1 MWPAV
6 WQAAFFTFTSRASQI
21 GCGCTLPT
29 CSSLQKQDLVS
40 CFTAEHGMLISSSIF
55 FGGGRCHVICC
66 SVHAGSCTVFGGACF
81 DSVCVCVCVWW
92 YWREHCL
99 TALGSLLPSHGI
111 IYPRGVS
118 APLCSQLPGT
128 TAKSLNLNLSKIP
141 SPLSGAP
148 SVWRRVQWPRWARR
162 ARSDSLHTDRAAR
175 PSASMGTYGVSASF
189 SHAKSQHREQRPRL
203 KSIRPACT
211 ETLGLLALRMSQ
223 CC

>member
-6 WQAAFFTFTSRASQI
+6 WQAAFFTFTSRESRI

-29 CSSLQKQDLVS
+29 CSSLQRQDLVG
-40 CFTAEHGMLISSSIF
+40 CFAAEHRMLISSSIF
-55 FGGGRCHVICC
+55 LGCCHVICC
-66 SVHAGSCTVFGGACF
+66 SVHAGRCAVFGGACF

-118 APLCSQLPGT
+118 ALLCSQLPGT
-128 TAKSLNLNLSKIP
+128 TAKSLNLNPQNPIS
-141 SPLSGAP
+141 SFRS
-148 SVWRRVQWPRWARR
+148 SVHLKTVQRPRWAWR
-162 ARSDSLHTDRAAR
+162 AHSDSLHTDGAAQ
-175 PSASMGTYGVSASF
+175 PNASMGTYRVSASF
-189 SHAKSQHREQRPRL
+189 SHTKSQHREQRPRL

-211 ETLGLLALRMSQ
+211 ETLGLLELRMSQ